1 MKFPARSV
9 ALALALALAWTLV
22 SAAPAGA
29 EEPASAPYDPARF
42 IPDLGWA
49 AKTLGADTLFLL
61 TSPLRFEREDLL
73 PLGIGAGALAGAFLL
88 DHEIRGKVKRH
99 RDSLEDAADG
109 VSYLGNAGVLFGL
122 NVGLLAVGEGM
133 REYRGD
139 STLKDA
145 ALASTEAQLLSLAF
159 TLGIRNVLGRS
170 QPREERGMGHFD
182 PGSDGSFPSAHASQ
196 AFAVATVLADRF
208 GWDVGVPAYGL
219 ASAVGFSRL
228 ALDKHW
234 TADVVAGAFLGVL
247 VGKAL
252 SVRHRTSH
260 GFLDFVP
267 FVEPETR
274 TYGLALR
281 IPLGAGR

>member
-1 MKFPARSV
+1 MKFPARSA
-9 ALALALALAWTLV
+9 ALALALALAWAPV
-22 SAAPAGA
+22 SALPAGA
-29 EEPASAPYDPARF
+29 EEPPSAPYDPARF
-42 IPDLGWA
+42 SSDLGWA

-61 TSPLRFEREDLL
+61 TSPLRIEHEDLL
-73 PLGIGAGALAGAFLL
+73 PLGIGAGALTGAFLL
-88 DHEIRGKVKRH
+88 DREIRGEVKRH
-99 RDSLEDAADG
+99 RDSLKDAAEG
-109 VSYLGNAGVLFGL
+109 ISYLGNTGVLVGL
-122 NVGLLAVGEGM
+122 NVGLLAVGEGL

-139 STLKDA
+139 AAVRDA
-145 ALASTEAQLLSLAF
+145 ALVSLEAQLLTAASTVGF
-159 TLGIRNVLGRS
+159 QRILGRS
-170 QPREERGMGHFD
+170 RPRAERGADHFH

-208 GWDVGVPAYGL
+208 GWRVGVPAYGL
-219 ASAVGFSRL
+219 AAAVGFSRL

-234 TADVVAGAFLGVL
+234 TSDVVAGAFLGVL

-274 TYGLALR
+274 TYGLALH
-281 IPLGAGR
+281 IVF

>member
-1 MKFPARSV
+1 MKFPARSA
-9 ALALALALAWTLV
+9 ALALALALAWAPV

-42 IPDLGWA
+42 TQDLGWA

-61 TSPLRFEREDLL
+61 TSPLRIDREDLL
-73 PLGIGAGALAGAFLL
+73 PLGIGAGALTGAFLL
-88 DHEIRGKVKRH
+88 DREIRGEVKRH
-99 RDSLEDAADG
+99 RDSLKDAAEG
-109 VSYLGNAGVLFGL
+109 ISYLGNTGVLVGL
-122 NVGLLAVGEGM
+122 NVGLLAVGEGL

-139 STLKDA
+139 AAVRDA
-145 ALASTEAQLLSLAF
+145 ALVSMEAQLLTAAF
-159 TLGIRNVLGRS
+159 TVGFQHMLGRS
-170 QPREERGMGHFD
+170 RPRTGRGVDHFD

-208 GWDVGVPAYGL
+208 GWRVGVPAYGL
-219 ASAVGFSRL
+219 AAAVGFSRL

-234 TADVVAGAFLGVL
+234 TSDVVAGAFLGVL

-260 GFLDFVP
+260 GFLNFVP

-281 IPLGAGR
+281 IPLGGR

>member
-1 MKFPARSV
+1 MKFLARSA
-9 ALALALALAWTLV
+9 ALALALALAWAPV

-29 EEPASAPYDPARF
+29 EEPPSAPYDPAQF

-49 AKTLGADTLFLL
+49 AKTLVADTLFLL
-61 TSPLRFEREDLL
+61 TSPLRIDREDLL
-73 PLGIGAGALAGAFLL
+73 PLGIGAGALTGAFLL
-88 DHEIRGKVKRH
+88 DREIRGEVKRH
-99 RDSLEDAADG
+99 RDSLKDAAEG
-109 VSYLGNAGVLFGL
+109 ISYLGNTGVLVGL
-122 NVGLLAVGEGM
+122 NVGLLAVGEGL

-139 STLKDA
+139 AGVRDA
-145 ALASTEAQLLSLAF
+145 ALVSLEAQLLTAAF
-159 TLGIRNVLGRS
+159 TVGFQRTLGRS
-170 QPREERGMGHFD
+170 RPRAERGVDHFD

-208 GWDVGVPAYGL
+208 GWRVGVPAYGL

-234 TADVVAGAFLGVL
+234 TSDVVAGAFLGVL

-252 SVRHRTSH
+252 SIRHRTSH

-274 TYGLALR
+274 TFGLALR